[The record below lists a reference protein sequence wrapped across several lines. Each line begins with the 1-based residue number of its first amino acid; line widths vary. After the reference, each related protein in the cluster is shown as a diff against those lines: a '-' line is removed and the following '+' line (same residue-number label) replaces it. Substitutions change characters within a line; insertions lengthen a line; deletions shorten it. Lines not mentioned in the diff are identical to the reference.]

1 MKILLGLIIGILIG
15 AGVVWYYH
23 TSDGRTR
30 MQSAG
35 DQLES
40 AGKSTRDVIQEKLRV
55 LDLRSNDIKDE
66 LAKTGQVIRRKSK
79 EAGKAIA
86 DATAD
91 ARITAAIKGKLLTDR
106 ELSAVSISVNTTEG
120 VVTLSGTVTNAD
132 LIGKAML
139 LAMETDGVREV
150 VSTLQVSSKK

>member
-35 DQLES
+35 DQIES
-40 AGKSTRDVIQEKLRV
+40 AGKSARDVIQEKLRV

-91 ARITAAIKGKLLTDR
+91 ARITAAIKGKLLTNR
-106 ELSAVSISVNTTEG
+106 EPSVVGISLKTTNA
-120 VVTLSGTVTNAD
+120 VVTWTV
-132 LIGKAML
+132 
-139 LAMETDGVREV
+139 
-150 VSTLQVSSKK
+150 